1 MAILGVDTIFD
12 TAWDKRDYIEPCRTK
27 TISVEEF
34 ENIEPGGKY
43 LNENVIKKELDFFYG
58 EVTGRIKLADGRTFE
73 ATMNKL
79 TPAFI
84 DNLVNNSDLPER
96 DFSQGIWD
104 TKINEYGGESIEIT
118 PAVTRCA
125 HCGVK
130 AREGDR
136 MCTQCGAPL

>member
-58 EVTGRIKLADGRTFE
+58 
-73 ATMNKL
+73 
-79 TPAFI
+79 
-84 DNLVNNSDLPER
+84 